1 MSDTLT
7 PTGFIGLGL
16 MGQPMCLR
24 LCEAGYPLT
33 VWNRTPDKLSKAT
46 EAGAHSAKTPAAVAA
61 ASEIIFLCVT
71 DTEAVEKVLFGH
83 QGITESGPGKLVV
96 DHSTISPMAAVE
108 FAARLRDKYDIRF
121 IDAPVTGGVAGAV
134 KGALTV
140 FAGGDP
146 VDIEVA
152 RPLIS
157 CLADKLLHMGDNG
170 TGQTTKM
177 CNQVMVMNTF
187 VTMAEMLKLAENGGV
202 DATQIPKIL
211 ADGFANS
218 RVLELFGER
227 MARRDSEITG
237 LLAVAQKDLDLIQ
250 ALGKETSTALPMCG
264 TATELVRLAIANGL
278 GNSDITQFIKIYD

>member
-1 MSDTLT
+1 MPKDKREV
-7 PTGFIGLGL
+7 GFVGLGL
-16 MGQPMCLR
+16 MGLPMSRR
-24 LCEAGYPLT
+24 LCLGNYIVT
-33 VWNRTPDKLSKAT
+33 VWNRTKTKTSQALA
-46 EAGAHSAKTPAAVAA
+46 AGANLADSP
-61 ASEIIFLCVT
+61 SELAQRNSIVFLCLT
-71 DTEAVEKVLFGH
+71 DAEAVEDVLFRKD
-83 QGITESGPGKLVV
+83 GIANGGPGKIIV
-96 DHSTISPMAAVE
+96 DHSTIGPTAAKE
-108 FAARLRDKYDIRF
+108 FATRLHEKHDIRYV
-121 IDAPVTGGVAGAV
+121 DAPVTGGVIGATE
-134 KGALTV
+134 GTLTI
-140 FAGGDP
+140 FAGGHAS
-146 VDIEVA
+146 DIQTV
-152 RPLIS
+152 RPALS
-157 CLADKLLHMGDNG
+157 LMSGRVLHMGG
-170 TGQTTKM
+170 HGAGQTTKL

-264 TATELVRLAIANGL
+264 TATELMRLAVANGL